1 MVWKGLNTGY
11 SIVIVLVVAIQQ
23 VVLYSGKT
31 RGKNVDLVDFK
42 LYAGYIWDLFGRI
55 TQQPHVLE
63 RRAICRWKGY

>member
-1 MVWKGLNTGY
+1 MVWNGLNTGY

-42 LYAGYIWDLFGRI
+42 LYAGLWYGTCL
-55 TQQPHVLE
+55 VE
-63 RRAICRWKGY
+63 